1 MGRIGGKLV
10 TVVGALV
17 LVVALA
23 AGCRTGRAYEEAGS
37 AETVARL
44 HGERGDRIV
53 LRDAHLFVLAG
64 SRPFTKPSAPEV

>member
-10 TVVGALV
+10 TVAGALV

-23 AGCRTGRAYEEAGS
+23 AGCRTGRVYEEAGS

-44 HGERGDRIV
+44 RERADRIV
-53 LRDAHLFVLAG
+53 LRDGHLFVLAG
-64 SRPFTKPSAPEV
+64 ARPFTKPSAPEV